1 MPTSVEGSKVGESWL
16 STCWRFSLVITPTR
30 RPSLQDV
37 VREKLSTRLLPGE
50 VSRDQFVA
58 LGLKYL
64 ADADAQAAEA
74 PVAALAGAG
83 EEGA

>member
-1 MPTSVEGSKVGESWL
+1 M
-16 STCWRFSLVITPTR
+16 
-30 RPSLQDV
+30 
-37 VREKLSTRLLPGE
+37 REKLATRLLPGE
-50 VSRDQFVA
+50 LPRDAFVA

-64 ADADAQAAEA
+64 ADADAAAAEA